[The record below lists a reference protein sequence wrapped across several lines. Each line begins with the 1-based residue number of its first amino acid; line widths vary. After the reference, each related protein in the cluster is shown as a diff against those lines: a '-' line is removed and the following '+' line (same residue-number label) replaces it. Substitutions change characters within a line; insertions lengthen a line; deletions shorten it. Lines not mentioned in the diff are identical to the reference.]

1 MSVHHSLFCFFFLSL
16 HIPNSR
22 TAGPV
27 TRFYEVPGGKIK
39 VQCSF
44 PSSGEWKIFCWENC
58 EEKNILIE
66 TRATS
71 DRNGRY
77 RIESDENNQYGFTV
91 SISALTQSDSGRY
104 RCGWRTSSSRYSFQ
118 DFEVVVAEDLLDGNN
133 IHRFYKEAGSSVTV
147 TCYFGFWRG
156 RKQFCRGECEE
167 VLVETDGDR
176 AKIDRYS
183 IETSEGVLY
192 VSISALTQSD
202 SGRYRCGWRTSSSR
216 YSFQDFEVVVAED
229 LLDGNNIPHL
239 HKEAGSSVTVA
250 CYFGFWGGRKQFCRG
265 ECEEVLVETDGD
277 RAKIDRYS
285 IETSGRVL
293 YVSISALT
301 QSDSG
306 RYRCNLNVA
315 YGRDPYRDF
324 NLTVTDAVRLTTTK
338 TTTKTTTT
346 STTRSFSSSASSF
359 TSSGSSAPT
368 KRSALGDGNKSSPDV
383 LLIVGLALV
392 FIIIFII
399 LTVALLV
406 FCRNRSQ
413 RHAKDPAV
421 KTKKT
426 AVETTRVY
434 EEVRGDEMKSVPV
447 EICTV
452 YSYASYSKPAA
463 ADGVYSLVTA
473 ALPLDKA
480 EDDLTGPT
488 YAQVNF
494 PYRRSD
500 KPSDDAVHS
509 VRRVA
514 VGSHV
519 GEESL
524 YSNTA

>member
-1 MSVHHSLFCFFFLSL
+1 MIITWFCLICLSL

-66 TRATS
+66 TRKTS

-77 RIESDENNQYGFTV
+77 R
-91 SISALTQSDSGRY
+91 
-104 RCGWRTSSSRYSFQ
+104 
-118 DFEVVVAEDLLDGNN
+118 
-133 IHRFYKEAGSSVTV
+133 
-147 TCYFGFWRG
+147 
-156 RKQFCRGECEE
+156 
-167 VLVETDGDR
+167 
-176 AKIDRYS
+176 
-183 IETSEGVLY
+183 
-192 VSISALTQSD
+192 
-202 SGRYRCGWRTSSSR
+202 
-216 YSFQDFEVVVAED
+216 
-229 LLDGNNIPHL
+229 
-239 HKEAGSSVTVA
+239 
-250 CYFGFWGGRKQFCRG
+250 
-265 ECEEVLVETDGD
+265 
-277 RAKIDRYS
+277 

-306 RYRCNLNVA
+306 WYRCNLK
-315 YGRDPYRDF
+315 GRDPYRDF